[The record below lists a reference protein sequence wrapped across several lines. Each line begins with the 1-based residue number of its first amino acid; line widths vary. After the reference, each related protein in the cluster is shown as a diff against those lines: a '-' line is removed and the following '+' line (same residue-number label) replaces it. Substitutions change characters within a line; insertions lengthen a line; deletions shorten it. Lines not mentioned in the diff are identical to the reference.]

1 MNEELTATAQSHFAR
16 QVSAAERRRNKAQGE
31 AKRALG
37 WLTAESAAPNGGDG
51 RTLRCSVK
59 HHLTE
64 QKRSAAGA
72 VTLAGLIAFL
82 ALPGCRD
89 DASSV
94 VDTDANESVEAA
106 TAPTNRIDIPSSV
119 RQNLGITFVKAERRA
134 VRSVI
139 RLPGQFEF
147 RPKARREY
155 NAMLPGRVRLAVEQF
170 QTVEARD
177 LLFELDSPEWHRVQS
192 GLAAAFKTCYCCLPE
207 LDAARAA
214 KTENETQIQ
223 FLEQRIGRLTGAGSR
238 NVVLE
243 AELSKLQTK
252 APRLEAEVR
261 AKKADMQSALLAY
274 GVLLNE
280 AQSLS
285 GVPRDRLEE
294 LLEPKEEEESF
305 EELSEREEDEPLA
318 TPYWSTVDRIVVL
331 AETAGVVNQVGVTN
345 QGWAE
350 TGDLIVETIDPAAL
364 RFHADAL
371 QTDINLFEDGLP
383 GRIVPP
389 LGGSID
395 LQDTIDGR
403 IDVGFQAHPE
413 QRTIPIYLVPE
424 GLPRWAKAGVTA
436 YLEVRVDGEEEPVLA
451 IPEAAVVRDGLD
463 KVFFR
468 RDPGDPDKVIRV
480 VADLGATDNR
490 WVEVRSGARP
500 GDEIVLGGVYPLML
514 ASSATGEMQEGG
526 HFHADGTFH
535 ESDEH

>member
-1 MNEELTATAQSHFAR
+1 MNKDLIT
-16 QVSAAERRRNKAQGE
+16 
-31 AKRALG
+31 
-37 WLTAESAAPNGGDG
+37 P
-51 RTLRCSVK
+51 
-59 HHLTE
+59 
-64 QKRSAAGA
+64 KRSAAGA
-72 VTLAGLIAFL
+72 VALAGLIAFL
-82 ALPGCRD
+82 TLPGCRD
-89 DASSV
+89 DATSNA
-94 VDTDANESVEAA
+94 DTHAQEREEAA
-106 TAPTNRIDIPSSV
+106 AAPTNRIDIPPSV
-119 RQNLGITFVKAERRA
+119 RQNLGITFVKTERRA

-155 NAMLPGRVRLAVEQF
+155 NAMLSGRVRLAVEQF
-170 QTVEARD
+170 QTVSAGD
-177 LLFELDSPEWHRVQS
+177 VLFELDSPQWHRVQS
-192 GLAAAFKTCYCCLPE
+192 GLAEAFKACYCCLPE

-214 KTENETQIQ
+214 KTENETQLA

-238 NVVLE
+238 DVELE
-243 AELSKLQTK
+243 AELSKLQTM

-274 GVLLNE
+274 NVLLNE

-285 GVPRDRLEE
+285 GVPREQLEK
-294 LLEPKEEEESF
+294 LLEPEEGTEPK
-305 EELSEREEDEPLA
+305 EDESLA
-318 TPYWSTVDRIVVL
+318 TPYWSTVDRIVVR
-331 AETAGVVNQVGVTN
+331 AEAAGVINQIGVTN

-350 TGDLIVETIDPAAL
+350 TGDLIVETIEPTAL

-371 QTDINLFEDGLP
+371 QTDINLFEDGQP
-383 GRIVPP
+383 GRLVPP

-395 LQDTIDGR
+395 LQDTVDGR

-436 YLEVRVDGEEEPVLA
+436 YLEVLVDGGDEPVLT
-451 IPEAAVVRDGLD
+451 IPEAAIVRDGLD

-468 RDPGDPDKVIRV
+468 RDPRDPDQVVRI

-490 WVEVRSGARP
+490 WIEVKSGVRP

-514 ASSATGEMQEGG
+514 ASSTTGEMQKGG
-526 HFHADGTFH
+526 HFHADGAFH
-535 ESDEH
+535 ETKEH

>member
-1 MNEELTATAQSHFAR
+1 MNE
-16 QVSAAERRRNKAQGE
+16 
-31 AKRALG
+31 
-37 WLTAESAAPNGGDG
+37 
-51 RTLRCSVK
+51 
-59 HHLTE
+59 HLTE
-64 QKRSAAGA
+64 RKHSAAGA
-72 VTLAGLIAFL
+72 VVLAGLTAQRKVGGDHAQEPPSLLGGYSPICRKATPQPRSGALQTLLARPCAVLLIAFL
-82 ALPGCRD
+82 TLPGCRD
-89 DASSV
+89 DAPSSG
-94 VDTDANESVEAA
+94 DTGAHEAA
-106 TAPTNRIDIPSSV
+106 AAPTNRIGIPPSV

-147 RPKARREY
+147 IPKARREY
-155 NAMLPGRVRLAVEQF
+155 NAMLSGRVRLAVEQF
-170 QTVEARD
+170 QTVTAGD
-177 LLFELDSPEWHRVQS
+177 LLFELDSPQWHRVQS
-192 GLAAAFKTCYCCLPE
+192 GLAEAFKACFCCLPE

-214 KTENETQIQ
+214 KTENETQIE
-223 FLEQRIGRLTGAGSR
+223 FLEHRIGRLKEAGSR
-238 NVVLE
+238 NVELE

-274 GVLLNE
+274 SVLLNE

-285 GVPRDRLEE
+285 GVPRDKLEQP
-294 LLEPKEEEESF
+294 LEPKEDESIEEPK
-305 EELSEREEDEPLA
+305 EDEPLA
-318 TPYWSTVDRIVVL
+318 TPYWSTVDRILVH
-331 AETAGVVNQVGVTN
+331 AETAGVINQVGVTH

-371 QTDINLFEDGLP
+371 QTDINLFKNGQS

-395 LQDTIDGR
+395 LQDTTDGQ

-413 QRTIPIYLVPE
+413 QRTIPIYLVPK

-436 YLEVRVDGEEEPVLA
+436 YLEVLVNGEDKPVLA

-468 RDPGDPDKVIRV
+468 RDPSDPNQVIRV

-490 WVEVRSGARP
+490 WIEVKSGVRP

-514 ASSATGEMQEGG
+514 ASSTTGEMQEGG

-535 ESDEH
+535 ESDDH

>member
-1 MNEELTATAQSHFAR
+1 MN
-16 QVSAAERRRNKAQGE
+16 K
-31 AKRALG
+31 
-37 WLTAESAAPNGGDG
+37 
-51 RTLRCSVK
+51 
-59 HHLTE
+59 HLTE
-64 QKRSAAGA
+64 RKCSAAGA
-72 VTLAGLIAFL
+72 AVIAGLIVL
-82 ALPGCRD
+82 LTLPGCRD
-89 DASSV
+89 DAPSN
-94 VDTDANESVEAA
+94 VDTYAHECDHEHEEAA
-106 TAPTNRIDIPSSV
+106 AAPTSRIGIPPSV

-147 RPKARREY
+147 RPEARREY
-155 NAMLPGRVRLAVEQF
+155 NAMLSGRVRLAVDQF
-170 QTVEARD
+170 QTVAADD

-192 GLAAAFKTCYCCLPE
+192 GLAEAFKTCYCCLPE

-214 KTENETQIQ
+214 KKENETQIE
-223 FLEQRIGRLTGAGSR
+223 FLEQRIGRLTEAGSR
-238 NVVLE
+238 DVELE
-243 AELSKLQTK
+243 AELSKLRTK
-252 APRLEAEVR
+252 APRLEAQVR
-261 AKKADMQSALLAY
+261 AKEADMQSGLLAY
-274 GVLLNE
+274 NVLLNE

-285 GVPRDRLEE
+285 GVHRDRLEQQ
-294 LLEPKEEEESF
+294 LEPKEGES
-305 EELSEREEDEPLA
+305 LA
-318 TPYWSTVDRIVVL
+318 TPYWSTVDRIVVR

-371 QTDINLFEDGLP
+371 QTDINLFADGQP

-436 YLEVRVDGEEEPVLA
+436 YLEVSVNGEEKPVLA
-451 IPEAAVVRDGLD
+451 IPEAAVVRDGLN

-468 RDPGDPDKVIRV
+468 RDPRDPDQVIRV

-490 WVEVRSGARP
+490 WIEVKSGVRA

-514 ASSATGEMQEGG
+514 ASSTTGEALKGG
-526 HFHADGTFH
+526 HFCGPDGTFH
-535 ESDEH
+535 EGDEH

>member
-1 MNEELTATAQSHFAR
+1 MKKDLIMR
-16 QVSAAERRRNKAQGE
+16 KCSA
-31 AKRALG
+31 
-37 WLTAESAAPNGGDG
+37 
-51 RTLRCSVK
+51 V
-59 HHLTE
+59 
-64 QKRSAAGA
+64 GA
-72 VTLAGLIAFL
+72 VVLAGLVAFL
-82 ALPGCRD
+82 VLPGCRD
-89 DASSV
+89 DALSGV
-94 VDTDANESVEAA
+94 DANSHQGDEAA
-106 TAPTNRIDIPSSV
+106 AAPTNRIAIPPSV
-119 RQNLGITFVKAERRA
+119 RQNLGITFVKTERRA

-155 NAMLPGRVRLAVEQF
+155 NAMLSGRVRLNVEQF
-170 QTVEARD
+170 QTVLAGD

-192 GLAAAFKTCYCCLPE
+192 ELAESFKACYCCLPE

-214 KTENETQIQ
+214 KAENETQVE
-223 FLEQRIGRLTGAGSR
+223 FLEERIERLTEAGAR
-238 NVVLE
+238 DVELE

-261 AKKADMQSALLAY
+261 AKEADMQSALLAY
-274 GVLLNE
+274 SVLLNE

-285 GVPRDRLEE
+285 GVPRDRLEQ
-294 LLEPKEEEESF
+294 LLEQKEGES
-305 EELSEREEDEPLA
+305 LA
-318 TPYWSTVDRIVVL
+318 TPYWSTVERIVVR
-331 AETAGVVNQVGVTN
+331 AETAGVINQVGVTN
-345 QGWAE
+345 QGWTE

-371 QTDINLFEDGLP
+371 QTDINLFADGQP

-395 LQDTIDGR
+395 LQDTIDGL

-436 YLEVRVDGEEEPVLA
+436 YLEVLVDGAEEPVLA
-451 IPEAAVVRDGLD
+451 IPESAVVRDGLD

-468 RDPGDPDKVIRV
+468 RDPRDPDQVIRV
-480 VADLGATDNR
+480 VADLGVTDNR
-490 WVEVRSGARP
+490 WVEVKSGVRP

-514 ASSATGEMQEGG
+514 VSSTTGEMQKGG
-526 HFHADGTFH
+526 HACGPDGTFH
-535 ESDEH
+535 EGGEH

>member
-1 MNEELTATAQSHFAR
+1 MNKGLFT
-16 QVSAAERRRNKAQGE
+16 RRG
-31 AKRALG
+31 
-37 WLTAESAAPNGGDG
+37 
-51 RTLRCSVK
+51 
-59 HHLTE
+59 
-64 QKRSAAGA
+64 SAAGA
-72 VTLAGLIAFL
+72 VMLAGLIAFL
-82 ALPGCRD
+82 TLPGCRD
-89 DASSV
+89 DARSN
-94 VDTDANESVEAA
+94 VDTVAQEPEAVVA
-106 TAPTNRIDIPSSV
+106 APTNRIDIPPSV
-119 RQNLGITFVKAERRA
+119 RQNLGITFVQAERRA

-139 RLPGQFEF
+139 RLPGRFEF
-147 RPKARREY
+147 RPKARRAY
-155 NAMLPGRVRLAVEQF
+155 NAMLPGRVRLAIEQF
-170 QTVEARD
+170 QTVSAGD

-192 GLAAAFKTCYCCLPE
+192 GLAAAFKACFCCLPE

-214 KTENETQIQ
+214 KTENETQLE
-223 FLEQRIGRLTGAGSR
+223 FLEQRIRRLTEAGSR
-238 NVVLE
+238 DVELE
-243 AELSKLQTK
+243 AEQSKLQTK

-261 AKKADMQSALLAY
+261 AKEADMQSALLAY
-274 GVLLNE
+274 NVLLNE

-285 GVPRDRLEE
+285 GVQRDQLEQ
-294 LLEPKEEEESF
+294 LLESKEGES
-305 EELSEREEDEPLA
+305 LA
-318 TPYWSTVDRIVVL
+318 TPYWSTVDRIFVH
-331 AETAGVVNQVGVTN
+331 AEMAGVINQVGVTN
-345 QGWAE
+345 QGWAK
-350 TGDLIVETIDPAAL
+350 TGDLIVETIDPADL

-371 QTDINLFEDGLP
+371 QTDINLFEDGQP

-403 IDVGFQAHPE
+403 INVGFQAHSE

-436 YLEVRVDGEEEPVLA
+436 YLEVLIDGDGEPVLA

-468 RDPGDPDKVIRV
+468 RDPSNADQVIRV

-490 WVEVRSGARP
+490 WIEVKSGVRA

-514 ASSATGEMQEGG
+514 ASSTTGEMRKGG